1 MNPAYLEIAERIG
14 ARLCRDAIW
23 YQGRTNWTSDFL
35 DGEAVAHGA
44 LGPELY
50 SGTSGIGLFLW
61 RLAEV
66 TGERIFRV
74 TAEAALR
81 QALDRMPV
89 SGCGF
94 YSGGLGIFYA
104 AAEIRQEFDEDIVLR
119 QAEPNPMQ
127 LDLIDGSAGAIA
139 VLLNLHA
146 RTRSTPLLEA
156 AVRHADLLLREA
168 SRTEDG
174 WSWRTIRASQNLT
187 GFSHGASGIAW
198 ALIELHRVTGEHRF
212 REAALEAFR
221 YERNCFNPAEQNWP
235 DFRGEQASYP
245 VFWCHGAAGI
255 GLCRLRAWQILGH
268 SDLLAEAQ
276 VALQTVERHS
286 AALANFSLCH
296 GRAGNADVLIS
307 ASQILGEESWL
318 RSAEAIAQEGLER
331 FERRRVPWPC
341 GLPEAN
347 ETPDLMLGLA
357 GIGYFYLRLADPAR
371 IPSVLHLVGQASGL
385 SGQVGDLSYGEGE
398 ISK

>member
-1 MNPAYLEIAERIG
+1 MNPDYLEIAERIG
-14 ARLCRDAIW
+14 ARLCRDAVW
-23 YQGRTNWTSDFL
+23 YRGRTNWTSDIL
-35 DGEAVAHGA
+35 DGDTLAHGA

-50 SGTSGIGLFLW
+50 SGSSGIALFLW

-89 SGCGF
+89 SGCGL

-104 AAEIRQEFDEDIVLR
+104 AAEIRQEFDEEAVLR
-119 QAEPNPMQ
+119 QAQPNPTQ
-127 LDLIDGSAGAIA
+127 LDVIDGSAGAIA

-146 RTRSTPLLEA
+146 RSRSTRLLEA
-156 AVRHADLLLREA
+156 AMRHADLLLDEA
-168 SRTEDG
+168 SRSDHG
-174 WSWRTIRASQNLT
+174 WSWKTIPASRNLT

-198 ALIELHRVTGEHRF
+198 ALLELHRVSGDDRF

-221 YERNCFNPAEQNWP
+221 YERNCFNSSEQNWP

-255 GLCRLRAWQILGH
+255 ALCRLRAWQLLG
-268 SDLLAEAQ
+268 DAELLAEARA
-276 VALQTVERHS
+276 ALRTVERHS
-286 AALANFSLCH
+286 ASLENFSLCH

-307 ASQILGEESWL
+307 ASQILGEENWL
-318 RSAEAIAQEGLER
+318 RFAELIAQEGLER

-341 GLPEAN
+341 GLPDAN

-371 IPSVLHLVGQASGL
+371 IPSVLLPVVASMVGCSG
-385 SGQVGDLSYGEGE
+385 S
-398 ISK
+398 